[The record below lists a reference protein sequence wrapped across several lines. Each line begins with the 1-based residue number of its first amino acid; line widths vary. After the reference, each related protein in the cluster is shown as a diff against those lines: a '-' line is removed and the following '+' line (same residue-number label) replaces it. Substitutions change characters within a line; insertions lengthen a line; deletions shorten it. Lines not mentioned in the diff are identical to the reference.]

1 MHTKT
6 RLLKYICF
14 FISACMLAVSSPVYA
29 KDLVIGLLLAGP
41 HNDGSYNQLHLNAA
55 QTAAA
60 AVPKAKVIYI
70 DQANP
75 IRRPNV
81 TIPEMVD
88 DLVQKGASIII
99 ANTYEMELGIT
110 AAAPNYPQV
119 TFIQINGDE
128 ALKQQALPNIIN
140 VALPFEYAQ
149 MLAGFAAG
157 MASQTGKIAYLGA
170 SPNSESY
177 RQISAAYLGAKYA
190 WETVRG
196 MPSKDFR
203 FRLKWMGNWFDNLSP
218 NEDTKT
224 STIKLFDG
232 GSDVIVG
239 GNGSTNILVAAQE
252 AYEAN
257 KHIHVLAVA
266 DPYTPLN
273 TFPHLVGLSFYNW
286 QSVYEDLLKRAS
298 QENLQSA
305 WIKPVPDFINMDKFT
320 ETTVGFIP
328 YSGLNDAGKEAL
340 HQFMSALAEGKINLF
355 TGPLLYKDG
364 SVFTEAGQTP
374 TPAAMHNMSQLLEG
388 IEELPLGQQN
398 NTNRP

>member
-1 MHTKT
+1 MHSETK
-6 RLLKYICF
+6 LLK
-14 FISACMLAVSSPVYA
+14 FIGLLVFVFVFALGGTVYA
-29 KDLVIGLLLAGP
+29 KDITIGMLLAGA
-41 HNDGSYNQLHLNAA
+41 HDDSSYNQLHFNAA

-60 AVPKAKVIYI
+60 SLPKAKVIYI

-81 TIPEMVD
+81 TIPDMVD

-110 AAAPNYPQV
+110 AAAPNYPHV

-140 VALPFEYAQ
+140 IALPFEYAQ

-157 MASQTGKIAYLGA
+157 MATQTGKIAYLGA

-190 WETVRG
+190 WETVRS
-196 MPSKDFR
+196 MPPKDFK

-218 NEDTKT
+218 NEDTKA
-224 STIKLFDG
+224 STMKLFES
-232 GSDVIVG
+232 GSDVIIG
-239 GNGSTNILVAAQE
+239 GNGSTNTLVAAQE

-257 KHIHVLAVA
+257 KHISVLAIA
-266 DPYTPLN
+266 DPYIPLN

-286 QSVYEDLLKRAS
+286 QSVYEDLLKRAA
-298 QENLQSA
+298 QGNLQSS
-305 WIKPVPDFINMDKFT
+305 WIKLTPDFINMDKFT
-320 ETTVGFIP
+320 ETTVGFMP
-328 YSGLNDAGKEAL
+328 YAGLSESGKEAL
-340 HQFMSALAEGKINLF
+340 QAFMGALAEGKINLF

-364 SVFTEAGQTP
+364 SIFTEDGQTP
-374 TPAAMHNMSQLLEG
+374 TAAVMHNMSQLLEG